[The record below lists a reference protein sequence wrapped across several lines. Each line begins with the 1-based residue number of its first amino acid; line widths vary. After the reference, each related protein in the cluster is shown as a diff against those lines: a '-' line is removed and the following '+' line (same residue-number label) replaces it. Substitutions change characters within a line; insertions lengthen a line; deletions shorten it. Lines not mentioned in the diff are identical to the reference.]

1 MKKTTKKKRK
11 KGVATSR
18 PKAEGV
24 VTEQEESSEY
34 NQVLNDVRRAAPTAA
49 NVIGKK
55 LTANKL
61 QEAIILAEVLG
72 KPVSKRRDRRSR
84 VGRI

>member
-11 KGVATSR
+11 QGVATYN
-18 PKAEGV
+18 PKSDDI
-24 VTEQEESSEY
+24 VTEQEEAGEY
-34 NQVLNDVRRAAPTAA
+34 TQEFNDVKKSSQTGS
-49 NVIGKK
+49 NILGTK

-72 KPVSKRRDRRSR
+72 KPIAKRRDRRSR
-84 VGRI
+84 VGRL